1 MGRWFFT
8 AVCLRLAFR
17 CCKETA
23 LYLALNKYNTYS
35 VTRLTVATQQTFLQV
50 SQSGYTNVIDGHA
63 SLQSWRVKI
72 ILSSEL
78 PSDLVLFVEN
88 NSMSE
93 VYKWLKNLPGDLK
106 LEKCS
111 KEFESRGFHTLESLK
126 YLRPGDIDSSRHRR
140 NCCWQKN
147 ASWKAKSRR
156 LSTRKAREHR

>member
-1 MGRWFFT
+1 MIYHLSQGE
-8 AVCLRLAFR
+8 A
-17 CCKETA
+17 ET
-23 LYLALNKYNTYS
+23 LTYS

-126 YLRPGDIDSSRHRR
+126 YLRPGDIDAFFLSPEKLLLAEKRIWENQGDCRPEKQE
-140 NCCWQKN
+140 NT
-147 ASWKAKSRR
+147 AKT
-156 LSTRKAREHR
+156 TRTFSEVRQF